1 MLRRCALLL
10 ALVGQSAVAQ
20 VPQTPQAPQASTP
33 GALGFYRFPAIHG
46 NTIVFAA
53 EGDLWSVPTGGGL
66 AHRLT
71 THAAEESDPVISP
84 DGKTLAFT
92 ARYEGQAA
100 LYTMPIAGGSPTRWT
115 YDGDAAVATT
125 WTPDGRLVYRTT
137 QYASIPK
144 SEMVELNLGTNTRT
158 RVPLAGASE
167 GSYDASGRTIYFVRP
182 GFHNNVTKRYTGG
195 TARQV
200 WKYTLGAAEAVQLT
214 GQDYNGESHSP
225 MWYQG
230 RVYFVTDR
238 DGQMNLWSMKDDG
251 SDRKQITRHTGWD
264 VRTPKLS
271 PDGKIVYQLQADI
284 WLLDIA
290 SGQTQLVPIS
300 LATDLDQLRER
311 WVKDPI
317 SSLTS
322 AHLSPDG
329 DRVVLTSRG
338 RVFVAPVKGGRLVR
352 ASTKDSV
359 RLRDAAFSS
368 DGKSLLALSDES
380 GELEWVRL
388 PANGVGPDA
397 ALTTNGHI
405 LRFRGVPSGDGKW
418 LAWSDNN
425 RDLWVM
431 NLATREMSKVSE
443 NREGTGDLAWSPDN
457 RWLAYEMTAPNSFQ
471 QIKLYSVDSRTSIAL
486 TSDRTNSSAPAW
498 DTKGEFIYF
507 LSDRNLRTLVGA
519 PWGNRRP
526 EPYFDK
532 EIEIYQVALR
542 AGLRSP
548 FLANDE
554 LHKPAPAVARFDTS
568 YAGQMGDNAR
578 VAPKSDSAKA
588 RPKNDNI
595 TPITIEI
602 DGLQERLRRL
612 PVPSGN
618 YGWLAATG
626 DALFY
631 TSRGSGADGKTDLM
645 ALKINNEKPDPVVV
659 LDAIRSAELSGNNRK
674 LLVRKDNALYVLDAR
689 AAKAGNIVDS
699 RLDLSSWTFSIDP
712 RDDFRQLFVDA
723 WRLERDWFYDP
734 NMHGVDYKAALR
746 KYGALVP
753 RITTRGELN
762 DLIGWAVGEL
772 SALHTSVGGGDL
784 RRGDD
789 NVAVASLGA
798 RLFRDPAK
806 GGYRI
811 DYIYR
816 ADPDFPAER
825 APLADPDLHVRVGDV
840 ITAVNGTKVLAVQD
854 IGELLRNQVGKQ
866 VLLSIGDGA
875 TAHDIIVEP
884 ISSESSLR
892 YTDWEYTRRLAT
904 ESMSGGAVG
913 YVHLRA
919 MGNGDI
925 DQFYRQFTP
934 AFNRQGLILD
944 MRQNR
949 GGNIDSWV
957 LEMLSRKA
965 WMYWKNRVGEP
976 YWNMQGAFRGHMVM
990 LVDQETASDGEAV
1003 ADGFRR
1009 LGLGAV
1015 IGARTWGGEIWLSGT
1030 NTLTDGGVARAP
1042 MMGVYGPEGQWL
1054 IEQEGVK
1061 PDIVVENLP
1070 HATFNG
1076 QDAQLDAAVAYLKKK
1091 IAEDP
1096 RPVPAPPPYPKK
1108 ARTAP

>member
-1 MLRRCALLL
+1 MLRRSAFHIALL
-10 ALVGQSAVAQ
+10 AFVYSAAVAQ
-20 VPQTPQAPQASTP
+20 APTQ

-53 EGDLWSVPTGGGL
+53 EGDLWTVPISGGL

-71 THAAEESDPVISP
+71 THAAEETDPVISP
-84 DGKTLAFT
+84 DGKTLAFS
-92 ARYEGQAA
+92 ARYEGLTA
-100 LYTMPIAGGSPTRWT
+100 LYTMPITGGLPTRWT

-125 WTPDGRLVYRTT
+125 WTPDGRLVYKTT
-137 QYASIPK
+137 QYAGIPK
-144 SEMVELNLGTNTRT
+144 VEMVELNLGTNTRT

-167 GSYDASGRTIYFVRP
+167 GSYDASGKTIYFVRP

-195 TARQV
+195 TARQI
-200 WKYTLGAAEAVQLT
+200 WKFTAGDAEAVQLT
-214 GQDYNGESHSP
+214 GQDYKGESHTP

-238 DGQMNLWSMKDDG
+238 DGQMNIWSMTEDG
-251 SDRKQITRHTGWD
+251 TDRKQITKHVGWD

-271 PDGKIVYQLQADI
+271 PDGKIVYQLQADL
-284 WLLDIA
+284 WVLDIA
-290 SGQTQLVPIS
+290 SGHSAMVPIA

-317 SSLTS
+317 TSLTS
-322 AHLSPDG
+322 AHLSRDG

-338 RVFVAPVKGGRLVR
+338 RVFVAPVKGGRFVR

-359 RLRDAAFSS
+359 RFRDAVFTS
-368 DGKSLLALSDES
+368 DSKSLLALSDES
-380 GELEWVRL
+380 GEFEWVRL
-388 PANGVGPDA
+388 PANGVGNDE
-397 ALTTNGHI
+397 ALTRNGNI

-431 NLATREMSKVSE
+431 NLATKEMKKVSE
-443 NREGTGDLAWSPDN
+443 NREGTGDVAWSPDN
-457 RWLAYEMTAPNSFQ
+457 RWLAYEMNAANSFQ
-471 QIKLYSVDSRTSIAL
+471 QIKIYSVESGKSIAL
-486 TSDRTNSSAPAW
+486 TSDRTNSGSPAW
-498 DTKGEFIYF
+498 DAKGEFIYF

-532 EIEIYQVALR
+532 EVEIYQVALR

-548 FLANDE
+548 FLPNDE
-554 LHKPAPAVARFDTS
+554 LHKSAAAAPRGDSANLA
-568 YAGQMGDNAR
+568 QMGDSLKPAAR
-578 VAPKSDSAKA
+578 TDAAKPIQIEAEGLSA
-588 RPKNDNI
+588 RI
-595 TPITIEI
+595 
-602 DGLQERLRRL
+602 RRI

-618 YGWLAATG
+618 YGWLAATS

-645 ALKINNEKPDPVVV
+645 ALKIGNDKPEPVVV
-659 LDAIRSAELSGNNRK
+659 VDAIRSAELSGNNRK
-674 LLVRKDNALYVLDAR
+674 VLVRKDNALYVLDAR
-689 AAKAGNIVDS
+689 AAKVGNLADS
-699 RLDLSSWTFSIDP
+699 RVDLANWSFSIDV

-723 WRLERDWFYDP
+723 WRMERDWFYDP
-734 NMHGVDYKAALR
+734 NLHGVDYKSTLR

-753 RITTRGELN
+753 RITTRAELS

-772 SALHTSVGGGDL
+772 SALHTSVGGGDV

-825 APLADPDLHVRVGDV
+825 APLADPDLNVKAGDV
-840 ITAVNGTKVLAVQD
+840 ITAVNGTRTLSVPD

-866 VLLSIGDGA
+866 VLLTIGDGA
-875 TAHDIIVEP
+875 AARDVIVEP
-884 ISSESSLR
+884 IGNESTLR
-892 YTDWEYTRRLAT
+892 YSDWEYSRRVAA
-904 ESMSGGAVG
+904 EEKSDGKIG

-934 AFNRQGLILD
+934 VFNKQGLILD

-1009 LGLGAV
+1009 LGLGVV
-1015 IGARTWGGEIWLSGT
+1015 IGARTWGGEIWLSGV

-1042 MMGVYGPEGQWL
+1042 MMGVYGPEGKWL
-1054 IEQEGVK
+1054 IEQEGVI

-1070 HATFNG
+1070 HATFSG
-1076 QDAQLDAAVAYLKKK
+1076 KDAQLDAAIEYLQKK
-1091 IAEDP
+1091 IKEDP
-1096 RPVPAPPPYPKK
+1096 RPVPAPPAYPKK
-1108 ARTAP
+1108 ARNAP

>member
-1 MLRRCALLL
+1 MLRRCAFVL
-10 ALVGQSAVAQ
+10 AFLSASAALAQSA
-20 VPQTPQAPQASTP
+20 PQ
-33 GALGFYRFPAIHG
+33 GALGFYRFPVISG
-46 NTIVFAA
+46 QTIVFAA
-53 EGDLWSVPTGGGL
+53 EGDLWTVPTSGGL

-71 THAAEESDPVISP
+71 THAAEETDPVISL

-92 ARYEGQAA
+92 ARYEGQTA

-125 WTPDGRLVYRTT
+125 WTPSGRLVYRTT
-137 QYASIPK
+137 QYTGIPK
-144 SEMVELNLGTNTRT
+144 SGMVELDLATNTRAL
-158 RVPLAGASE
+158 VPLAGATE
-167 GSYDASGRTIYFVRP
+167 GTYDASGKTIYFARP

-195 TARQV
+195 TARQI
-200 WKYTLGAAEAVQLT
+200 WKYTAGAAEAVQLT

-238 DGQMNLWSMKDDG
+238 DGQMNIWSMKDDG
-251 SDRKQITRHTGWD
+251 SDRQQVTKHVGWD

-271 PDGKIVYQLQADI
+271 ADGKIAYQLQADL

-290 SGQTQLVPIS
+290 SGESRLVPIT
-300 LATDLDQLRER
+300 LASDLDQLRER
-311 WVKDPI
+311 WVRDPM
-317 SSLTS
+317 SYLSS
-322 AHLSPDG
+322 AHLSNDG
-329 DRVVLTSRG
+329 SRVVLTSRG
-338 RVFVAPVKGGRLVR
+338 RVFVAPVRGGRFVR
-352 ASTKDSV
+352 ASVKDSV
-359 RLRDAAFSS
+359 RFRDAVFAA
-368 DGKSLLALSDES
+368 DGKSVYALSDES

-388 PANGVGPDA
+388 PANGVGNDEP
-397 ALTTNGHI
+397 LTKNGNI
-405 LRFRGVPSGDGKW
+405 LRFRGVPSPDGKW

-431 NLATREMSKVSE
+431 NLASREMKKVSE
-443 NREGTGDLAWSPDN
+443 NREGTGDLAWSPDS
-457 RWLAYEMTAPNSFQ
+457 RWLAYEMSAPNSFQ
-471 QIKLYSVDSRTSIAL
+471 QIKIFGVELGKNIAL

-498 DTKGEFIYF
+498 DPRGEFIYF

-548 FLANDE
+548 FLADDE
-554 LHKPAPAVARFDTS
+554 LHKPAPRAARRDTS
-568 YAGQMGDNAR
+568 DTPPLSDSTA
-578 VAPKSDSAKA
+578 APRKSDSAKLVQIDA
-588 RPKNDNI
+588 
-595 TPITIEI
+595 
-602 DGLQERLRRL
+602 DGLMARIRRL

-631 TSRGSGADGKTDLM
+631 TSRGSGADAKTDLM
-645 ALKINNEKPDPVVV
+645 ALKIGNEKPDPVVV
-659 LDAIRSAELSGNNRK
+659 VDGIRSAELSGNNRS
-674 LLVRKDNALYVLDAR
+674 LLVRRENALYVIDAR
-689 AAKAGNIVDS
+689 AAKANNLSDN
-699 RLDLSSWTFSIDP
+699 RLDLSSWTFSIDV

-723 WRLERDWFYDP
+723 WRMERDWFYDP
-734 NMHGVDYKAALR
+734 GMHGVDYQATLK

-753 RITTRGELN
+753 RITTRAELS

-806 GGYRI
+806 DGYRI

-816 ADPDFPAER
+816 ADPDFPSER
-825 APLADPDLHVRVGDV
+825 SPLADPDLNVKAGDV
-840 ITAVNGTKVLAVQD
+840 ITAVNGIRTLSVTD

-866 VLLSIGDGA
+866 VLLKLGDGA
-875 TAHDIIVEP
+875 TARDIVVEP
-884 ISSESSLR
+884 IGNEQTLR
-892 YTDWEYTRRLAT
+892 YSDWEYTRRLAA
-904 ESMSGGAVG
+904 EEKSNGAIG

-919 MGNGDI
+919 MGNGDM

-934 AFNRQGLILD
+934 VFNRQGLILD

-957 LEMLSRKA
+957 LEMLSRRA

-1009 LGLGAV
+1009 LGLGVV
-1015 IGARTWGGEIWLSGT
+1015 IGARTWGGEIWLSGV
-1030 NTLTDGGVARAP
+1030 NTLTDNGVARAP
-1042 MMGVYGPEGQWL
+1042 MMGVYGPEGKWL

-1076 QDAQLDAAVAYLKKK
+1076 QDAQLDAAIEYLKKK

-1096 RPVPAPPPYPKK
+1096 RPVPAPPAYPKK
-1108 ARTAP
+1108 ARPSP